1 MYVKKT
7 GGKIFGAGLS
17 KSEQKALDMEIR
29 RQLAEYDKKN
39 TAEVDAMVLY
49 VLMTQFGFGETRL
62 RRFHDA
68 FMAATNE
75 LLEHYEMEDC
85 DLPWLCIQKLKDH
98 GIDISTWSNT
108 PMLEQAKI
116 KKE

>member
-7 GGKIFGAGLS
+7 DGKVFGAGLT
-17 KSEQKALDMEIR
+17 KTEQKALDMEIR
-29 RQLAEYDKKN
+29 RQLAEYDQKH

-68 FMAATNE
+68 FMVATDE
-75 LLEHYEMEDC
+75 LLTHYEMEDC
-85 DLPWLCIQKLKDH
+85 DLPWLCTQKLKDR
-98 GIDISTWSNT
+98 GIDISTWGT
-108 PMLEQAKI
+108 VTMLEQAK
-116 KKE
+116 KNKN